1 MPDTTLSDFAAAS
14 AVDLV
19 AALAARSIGALELTD
34 AAIARIEALD
44 GEINAVVV
52 RDFDRAREAARA
64 ADAALSRGERA
75 PLLGL
80 PMSVKE
86 SHNVAGLPTTWGF
99 EEFRDWRAPADSLG
113 VSRLKAAGAII
124 LGKTNIPPALADW
137 QSANPIHGRTRNPWD
152 LTRTPGGSSGG
163 GAAALATGMVPLE
176 FGSDIGGSVRIPAA
190 FCGVYGHKPTH
201 GLIPSRGHAPPTRD
215 GGEPPISVVGPL
227 ARTAADLELALDILA
242 GPAAEEA
249 VAYRLDLPPARH
261 ARLADFRVLVIDSH
275 PCAGVESEISERLA
289 VLAQDLSRAG
299 ARVAHGSDLLPDLE
313 DAHRVYMDVL
323 VAVMSRRRPPE
334 PNGLSAHAWMGLLE
348 EQTLIRRKWAAVF
361 QAFDVVLT
369 PVLGVV
375 AFPHIEEPDVWK
387 RTLRIDG
394 AEVPYRPQIAWPGM
408 ATLAHLPATA
418 APMGMTRGGLPIG
431 VQIIGPC
438 LEDRTPLAFARLLE
452 REYVGYAPPPVLKR
466 G

>member
-44 GEINAVVV
+44 DEINAVVV

-64 ADAALSRGERA
+64 ADAALLRGERA

-99 EEFRDWRAPADSLG
+99 EEFRDWRAPTDSLG

-249 VAYRLDLPPARH
+249 VAYRLDLPAARH

-275 PCAGVESEISERLA
+275 PCARVESEISERLA

-299 ARVAHGSDLLPDLE
+299 ARVTHGSDLLPDLE

-431 VQIIGPC
+431 LQIIGPC
-438 LEDRTPLAFARLLE
+438 LEDRTPIAFARLLE
-452 REYVGYAPPPVLKR
+452 REYGGYAPPPVLKR